1 MPSIDERVV
10 SLKFDAAK
18 FQGGISAAMTMLEKF
33 KQALHLP
40 GAGKG
45 IDDLQSR
52 VNNFS
57 TGNIE
62 GEASKV
68 GLGFVAASTVAIT
81 ALTNIANKAVDV
93 GVSVAK
99 ALTIDPV
106 MDGFR
111 EYELNMGS
119 IQTILANTQSKGS
132 TLQDVNGALDQLN
145 TYADKTIY
153 NFAQMTKNIGTFT
166 AAGVDLETSVTA
178 IKGISNLAAVSG
190 SDANQ
195 ASTAMYQLSQALAAG
210 KVGLQD
216 WNSVVNA
223 GMGGQVFQ
231 EALFETAKA
240 MGRIEGIS
248 KDTSFEQWTK
258 SGKSFRDSLQDG
270 WINAEVLTNTL
281 KGFTGDMS
289 DAQLKQIGYTDQQIQ
304 KIKEF
309 AVTAN
314 EAATKVK
321 TFTQLKDTIKEGVG
335 SGWAKTWQLILGDF
349 EQSGK
354 IFSGIYNAIDPL
366 IQKTSDARNN
376 LLDGFL
382 NKLHGRDRIVATLGL
397 AFENVG
403 RIFKTVGEA
412 AGQVFKPLRPE
423 HLLQATQAFQR
434 FVQAMTP
441 SENTLNNLRR
451 TLAGVFSLFSI
462 AGQIIAPI
470 VSMFA
475 KLLGVTLSGSGGL
488 LQFTGAIGSVITKFD
503 QFLQQSGIIKAF
515 FAGLGAL
522 IAIPIEAI
530 KSFGK
535 ALTSAFTGGNID
547 YMANLKQRVSE
558 LGNVFTKLTGGPDK
572 AAAGMSKFAESAQ
585 KFGDM
590 VGRNMAKAREE
601 IQKITPA
608 LKEAFS
614 SGSLSFLTDALN
626 IGIFAYLT
634 AQIQNFVKNG
644 LKLDISGGLF
654 DTLKDFFTGK
664 SGIGAS
670 IKETF
675 GALNDT
681 LGAMQHNIQADTLQK
696 IAIAIA
702 LLAASLVAL
711 SLVNGDRLKTSL
723 VAISVAFAELMATLA
738 LMTKLSGVSGIAKL
752 PVMAA
757 TMILLAGA
765 IDLLA
770 VAILKLGGMSWEGL
784 AKGMVGLA
792 GGLGALAISLNI
804 ISGNSGVGL
813 IKTTLALY
821 SFAQVLRVVSKAI
834 ETFSDISWNNL
845 AKGLAGLAG
854 GMLTMSVAMRIMGT
868 ASGRFDAVTMLAMA
882 GSIKILADSVK
893 EMGDLSWEELGR
905 GLGGVAAGLLILGA
919 AMKFLPSGSQTLTTA
934 AALVAISYALNPMAD
949 ALTKM
954 GAMSWSEVARGLTAL
969 GGAILAL
976 SVGLYAMSGSLAGA
990 AALTVAAVGVAALA
1004 NAMKTMGQMTW
1015 SEVGKGIGVFAVAL
1029 AAVAAAAALTAPIAP
1044 ALLALGAAL
1053 GLVGGAFALAGAG
1066 ALGFASA
1073 WAIFSAA
1080 GEGGIE
1086 TLKKLGAVL
1095 PEFAANFAKGIGSF
1109 IEELGNNAVQIGEGF
1124 KKLFVQGLDM
1134 LIEVLP
1140 KIREVAEKLFDAFL
1154 NNLEDKAPRLADTA
1168 WKIITAFLNVA
1179 ASNVGKYAEAATSLI
1194 VAFLNAMGD
1203 QIPRVVQAG
1212 VDLIIKLVNAMAD
1225 GIRNNIPRMRAA
1237 GLNLATAIIDGMTGG
1252 LLSGTSRVISA
1263 AANMA
1268 GQALAAA
1275 KNKLGIHSPSREFK
1289 MVGGHVVDGF
1299 VQGLKE
1305 NEGKVKNATE
1315 NTFQKSLSEA
1325 LKGTADVLKESQN
1338 AVESFNKVVEM
1349 ILKQQEEM
1357 EKAQEKAEQSQEK
1370 LLAAEEKVQEAEEKA
1385 AEAWEKAE
1393 EAKEKARKAEA
1404 EAAKAG
1410 KDAAKKKEQAAKAWK
1425 DAEKAE
1431 KNAIKTQKGIAK
1443 AQKELAKAQKEA
1455 GQATEAA
1462 AKSQVGFAA
1471 DVARA
1476 AGGISGPS
1484 PQQTTGW
1491 IDHVENKVQ
1500 NNLKPAMVEAQDIFR
1515 EGQVNI
1521 ANSANEIGSITQ
1533 RMWGSFLRG
1542 DMQGVRQGFVDI
1554 QGVIN
1559 RTLDDIR
1566 DRVFKLGDT
1575 ARRAAEEL
1583 RDGLHKRFE
1592 DLISSGRRAVDEA
1605 LRPMNE
1611 TLSQLRENYGS
1622 FDKIKT
1628 KVGEFFAQEFKA
1640 AEVQTNTF
1648 QQRIRGLR
1656 QEIEQFVNRSVGDLQ
1671 KGVGNVRKEFDGAAQ
1686 SAQTFANNL
1695 VRDLQTGLASTQTY
1709 FTQELPNQARSWF
1722 NSGVNFGQNLVAGMQ
1737 QGMASFQSDTVKYV
1751 ENSRRGVERAVSDL
1765 WMDAGRQ
1772 ANQAY
1777 ADGMRVYAYLS
1788 SLTVDDVIKMA
1799 NDAIT
1804 NGINETVNFFT
1815 VELPKK
1821 AEELIQNGQQMA
1833 QNIVDGLTNGIQNAQ
1848 GQVDAAISN
1857 MALNAMNVANL
1868 VLGIHSPSRE
1878 FAKIGKFTAKGMA
1891 MGIDQNSDEV
1901 ISSTKAMATG
1911 SIDAM
1916 RQSIL
1921 QMSKV
1926 LDQAIDLQ
1934 PVISPVMDLS
1944 QVQAGAR
1951 AISSAI
1957 GTNAVSPSV
1966 SYGQAVGVSRITD
1979 QTAQAAATAVETQ
1992 AGVNINFTQNNT
2004 SPEALSAIDIYRN
2017 TRNQLSMVKEALKI

>member
-10 SLKFDAAK
+10 ALKFDSSRFQAGVQTAISMLDRLKSAMNIGGKAK
-18 FQGGISAAMTMLEKF
+18 GLDDIQ
-33 KQALHLP
+33 KQA
-40 GAGKG
+40 
-45 IDDLQSR
+45 DS
-52 VNNFS
+52 FS
-57 TGNIE
+57 VSNVE
-62 GEASKV
+62 SEANKI
-68 GLGFVAASTVAIT
+68 GLGFVAASAVAIG
-81 ALTNIANKAVDV
+81 ALTNIATQAIST
-93 GVSVAK
+93 GASIAK
-99 ALTIDPV
+99 SLTLEPV

-166 AAGVDLETSVTA
+166 AAGVDLDTSVSA

-248 KDTSFEQWTK
+248 KDTTFEQWTK

-289 DAQLKQIGYTDQQIQ
+289 DAQLKQIGYTDEQIK

-354 IFSGIYNAIDPL
+354 LFSGIYNAIDPI
-366 IQKTSDARNN
+366 IQKTNDARNN

-412 AGQVFKPLRPE
+412 AGQVFKPITPE
-423 HLLQATQAFQR
+423 HLLKATQAFQR
-434 FVQAMTP
+434 FVVALTP
-441 SENTLNNLRR
+441 GEKTLNNLRR
-451 TLAGVFSLFSI
+451 TMAGVFSVFSI
-462 AGQIIAPI
+462 AGQIIGPV

-475 KLLGVTLSGSGGL
+475 KLIGITASGGSGIL
-488 LQFTGAIGSVITKFD
+488 AFTGYIGSLITRFD
-503 QFLQQSGIIKAF
+503 QFLQKSQIIPKF
-515 FAGLGAL
+515 FEG
-522 IAIPIEAI
+522 
-530 KSFGK
+530 
-535 ALTSAFTGGNID
+535 
-547 YMANLKQRVSE
+547 
-558 LGNVFTKLTGGPDK
+558 LGNVLAAPIEGLKAFGGALVRMADIKVPGLNGIAERISAFNRAISESSALEAFK
-572 AAAGMSKFAESAQ
+572 NRLQQAASVIGSAGSLISAQ
-585 KFGDM
+585 LDKLSSVMGKF
-590 VGRNMAKAREE
+590 KEHL
-601 IQKITPA
+601 T
-608 LKEAFS
+608 EAFS
-614 SGSLSFLTDALN
+614 DASFDGLLDFLNVGLAGGIGLLLNKLVKDGLN
-626 IGIFAYLT
+626 IDAT
-634 AQIQNFVKNG
+634 
-644 LKLDISGGLF
+644 GGL
-654 DTLKDFFTGK
+654 LKSLAEALTGK
-664 SGIGAS
+664 DGLIGS
-670 IKETF
+670 IKDTF
-675 GALNDT
+675 GALEGT
-681 LGAMQHNIQADTLQK
+681 LSSLQANVQADTLQK
-696 IAIAIA
+696 IAIAVGI
-702 LLAASLVAL
+702 LAASIVAL
-711 SLVNGDRLKTSL
+711 SLIDSGKMSASL
-723 VAISVAFAELMATLA
+723 AGIGAAIGELVGA
-738 LMTKLSGVSGIAKL
+738 LFLLTKLQGLGTFTTI
-752 PVMAA
+752 P
-757 TMILLAGA
+757 ILAGAMIALAIA

-770 VAILKLGGMSWEGL
+770 IAVLKMGQADLETL
-784 AKGMVGLA
+784 AKGLGSVAISLGILIGGLKSMQGLA
-792 GGLGALAISLNI
+792 GGGMISSAIAMGVMAAALIVMATAVEKFGNI
-804 ISGNSGVGL
+804 EMG
-813 IKTTLALY
+813 
-821 SFAQVLRVVSKAI
+821 
-834 ETFSDISWNNL
+834 EL
-845 AKGLAGLAG
+845 AKGLTAAAIGLGVMAGAMKAMPADTSLSAVGILALAG
-854 GMLTMSVAMRIMGT
+854 ALIVMSIAVERLGNIEMGELAKGLTSVAIVLGLLT
-868 ASGRFDAVTMLAMA
+868 AATRLMNPSQLISTGVGLTLVA
-882 GSIKILADSVK
+882 GALTIVAGVIEKLGNI
-893 EMGDLSWEELGR
+893 EMGELVKGI
-905 GLGGVAAGLLILGA
+905 AG
-919 AMKFLPSGSQTLTTA
+919 MA
-934 AALVAISYALNPMAD
+934 AALVV
-949 ALTKM
+949 M
-954 GAMSWSEVARGLTAL
+954 GVAMVAMQGAL
-969 GGAILAL
+969 GGAASLTIAAAGILML
-976 SVGLYAMSGSLAGA
+976 SQAVKVMGEMSWEEIGKSMLVLAGA
-990 AALTVAAVGVAALA
+990 IVVIAGASALLTPVIPSMLGLGVALLAVGAGLALAGGAALA
-1004 NAMKTMGQMTW
+1004 
-1015 SEVGKGIGVFAVAL
+1015 
-1029 AAVAAAAALTAPIAP
+1029 
-1044 ALLALGAAL
+1044 
-1053 GLVGGAFALAGAG
+1053 
-1066 ALGFASA
+1066 FASA

-1080 GEGGIE
+1080 GDSGIATVERLGGLVPGLLTNLAAGIVNFVTE
-1086 TLKKLGAVL
+1086 LANRGSELVDSLTKLGETILEV
-1095 PEFAANFAKGIGSF
+1095 F
-1109 IEELGNNAVQIGEGF
+1109 IRL
-1124 KKLFVQGLDM
+1124 
-1134 LIEVLP
+1134 LP
-1140 KIREVAEKLFDAFL
+1140 KLAEVIGKLVDAILKVLVDNIPKIAEGAIQLVLGMIEAIGRQA
-1154 NNLEDKAPRLADTA
+1154 ER
-1168 WKIITAFLNVA
+1168 I
-1179 ASNVGKYAEAATSLI
+1179 SNAATQLI
-1194 VAFLNAMGD
+1194 IAFLNALSNNL
-1203 QIPRVVQAG
+1203 PKVAQAG
-1212 VDLIIKLVNAMAD
+1212 IDMVINLVNAIAN

-1252 LLSGTSRVISA
+1252 LLSGASRVISA
-1263 AANMA
+1263 AASMA

-1305 NEGKVKNATE
+1305 NEGKVISATE

-1357 EKAQEKAEQSQEK
+1357 EKAQEKAEQAQEK

-1431 KNAIKTQKGIAK
+1431 KDAIKTQKGIAK

-1476 AGGISGPS
+1476 GISGPA
-1484 PQQTTGW
+1484 PAQTTGW

-1515 EGQVNI
+1515 QGQVNI

-1566 DRVFKLGDT
+1566 DRVFKLGET

-1640 AEVQTNTF
+1640 AEVQTNAF
-1648 QQRIRGLR
+1648 KQRIGGLR

-1671 KGVGNVRKEFDGAAQ
+1671 KGVGNVRKEFEGAAQ

-1695 VRDLQTGLASTQTY
+1695 VRDLRGGLASTQAY
-1709 FTQELPNQARSWF
+1709 FTKELPNQAQSWF
-1722 NSGVNFGQNLVAGMQ
+1722 NSGVTFGQNLVAGMQ
-1737 QGMASFQSDTVKYV
+1737 QGMGNFQNDTQRYI
-1751 ENSRRGVERAVSDL
+1751 EESRRGVERAVSDL

-1848 GQVDAAISN
+1848 GQVDSAISA
-1857 MALNAMNVANL
+1857 MALNALNVANS

-1878 FAKIGKFTAKGMA
+1878 FAKIGKFTAEGMA
-1891 MGIDQNSDEV
+1891 LGIDQNSDEV

-1926 LDQAIDLQ
+1926 LDQEIDLQ

-1957 GTNAVSPSV
+1957 GTNAVSPNV

-1979 QTAQAAATAVETQ
+1979 QTAQAVAEAEAP

>member
-10 SLKFDAAK
+10 ALKFDSSRFQAGVQTAISMLDRLKSAMNIGGKAK
-18 FQGGISAAMTMLEKF
+18 GLDDIQ
-33 KQALHLP
+33 KQA
-40 GAGKG
+40 
-45 IDDLQSR
+45 DS
-52 VNNFS
+52 FS
-57 TGNIE
+57 VSNVE
-62 GEASKV
+62 SEANKI
-68 GLGFVAASTVAIT
+68 GLGFVAASAVAIG
-81 ALTNIANKAVDV
+81 ALTNIATQAIST
-93 GVSVAK
+93 GASIAK
-99 ALTIDPV
+99 SLTLEPV

-166 AAGVDLETSVTA
+166 AAGVDLDTSVSA

-248 KDTSFEQWTK
+248 KDTTFEQWTK

-289 DAQLKQIGYTDQQIQ
+289 DAQLKQIGYTDEQIK

-354 IFSGIYNAIDPL
+354 LFSGIYNAIDPI
-366 IQKTSDARNN
+366 IQKTNDARNN

-412 AGQVFKPLRPE
+412 AGQVFKPITPE
-423 HLLQATQAFQR
+423 HLLKATQAFQR
-434 FVQAMTP
+434 FVVALTP
-441 SENTLNNLRR
+441 GEKTLNNLRR
-451 TLAGVFSLFSI
+451 TMAGVFSVFSI
-462 AGQIIAPI
+462 AGQIIGPV

-475 KLLGVTLSGSGGL
+475 KLIGITASGGSGIL
-488 LQFTGAIGSVITKFD
+488 AFTGYIGSLITRFD
-503 QFLQQSGIIKAF
+503 QFLQKSQIIPKF
-515 FAGLGAL
+515 FEG
-522 IAIPIEAI
+522 
-530 KSFGK
+530 
-535 ALTSAFTGGNID
+535 
-547 YMANLKQRVSE
+547 
-558 LGNVFTKLTGGPDK
+558 LGNVLAAPIEGLKAFGGALVRMADIKVPGLNGIAERI
-572 AAAGMSKFAESAQ
+572 AAFNRAISESSALEAFKNRLQQAASVIGSAGSLISAQ
-585 KFGDM
+585 LDKLSSVMGKF
-590 VGRNMAKAREE
+590 KEHL
-601 IQKITPA
+601 T
-608 LKEAFS
+608 EAFS
-614 SGSLSFLTDALN
+614 GASFDGLLDFLNVGLAGGIGLLLNKLVKDGLN
-626 IGIFAYLT
+626 IDAT
-634 AQIQNFVKNG
+634 
-644 LKLDISGGLF
+644 GGL
-654 DTLKDFFTGK
+654 LKSLAEALTGK
-664 SGIGAS
+664 DGLIGS
-670 IKETF
+670 IKDTF
-675 GALNDT
+675 GALEGT
-681 LGAMQHNIQADTLQK
+681 LSSLQANVQADTLQK
-696 IAIAIA
+696 IAIAVGI
-702 LLAASLVAL
+702 LAASIVAL
-711 SLVNGDRLKTSL
+711 SLIDSGKMSASL
-723 VAISVAFAELMATLA
+723 AGIGAAIGELVGA
-738 LMTKLSGVSGIAKL
+738 LFLLTKLQGLGTFTTI
-752 PVMAA
+752 P
-757 TMILLAGA
+757 ILAGAMIALAIA

-770 VAILKLGGMSWEGL
+770 IAVLKMGQADLETL
-784 AKGMVGLA
+784 AKGLGSVAISLGILIGGLKSMQGLA
-792 GGLGALAISLNI
+792 GGGMISSAIAMGVMAAALIVMATAVEKFGNI
-804 ISGNSGVGL
+804 EMG
-813 IKTTLALY
+813 
-821 SFAQVLRVVSKAI
+821 
-834 ETFSDISWNNL
+834 EL
-845 AKGLAGLAG
+845 AKGLTAAAIGLGVMAGAMKAMPADTSLSAVGILALAG
-854 GMLTMSVAMRIMGT
+854 ALIVMSIAVERLGNIEMGELAKGLTSVAIVLGLLT
-868 ASGRFDAVTMLAMA
+868 AATRLMNPSQLISTGVGLTLVA
-882 GSIKILADSVK
+882 GALTIVAGVIEKLGNI
-893 EMGDLSWEELGR
+893 EMGELVKGI
-905 GLGGVAAGLLILGA
+905 AG
-919 AMKFLPSGSQTLTTA
+919 MA
-934 AALVAISYALNPMAD
+934 AALVV
-949 ALTKM
+949 M
-954 GAMSWSEVARGLTAL
+954 GVAMVAMQGAL
-969 GGAILAL
+969 GGAASLTIAAAGILML
-976 SVGLYAMSGSLAGA
+976 SQAVKVMGEMSWEEIGKSMLVLAGA
-990 AALTVAAVGVAALA
+990 IVVIAGASALLTPVIPSMLGLGVALLAVGAGLALAGGAALA
-1004 NAMKTMGQMTW
+1004 
-1015 SEVGKGIGVFAVAL
+1015 
-1029 AAVAAAAALTAPIAP
+1029 
-1044 ALLALGAAL
+1044 
-1053 GLVGGAFALAGAG
+1053 
-1066 ALGFASA
+1066 FASA

-1080 GEGGIE
+1080 GDSGIATVERLGGLVPGLLTNLAAGIVNFVTE
-1086 TLKKLGAVL
+1086 LANRGSELVDSLTKLGETILEV
-1095 PEFAANFAKGIGSF
+1095 F
-1109 IEELGNNAVQIGEGF
+1109 IRL
-1124 KKLFVQGLDM
+1124 
-1134 LIEVLP
+1134 LP
-1140 KIREVAEKLFDAFL
+1140 KLAEVIGKLVDAILKVLVDNIPKIAEGAIQLVLGMIEAIGRQA
-1154 NNLEDKAPRLADTA
+1154 ER
-1168 WKIITAFLNVA
+1168 I
-1179 ASNVGKYAEAATSLI
+1179 SNAATQLI
-1194 VAFLNAMGD
+1194 IAFLNALSNNL
-1203 QIPRVVQAG
+1203 PKVAQAG
-1212 VDLIIKLVNAMAD
+1212 IDMVINLVNAIAN

-1252 LLSGTSRVISA
+1252 LLSGASRVISA
-1263 AANMA
+1263 AASMA

-1305 NEGKVKNATE
+1305 NEGKVISATE

-1357 EKAQEKAEQSQEK
+1357 EKAQEKAEQAQEK

-1476 AGGISGPS
+1476 GISGPA
-1484 PQQTTGW
+1484 PAQTTGW

-1515 EGQVNI
+1515 QGQVNI

-1566 DRVFKLGDT
+1566 DRVFKLGET

-1640 AEVQTNTF
+1640 AEVQTNAF
-1648 QQRIRGLR
+1648 KQRIGGLR

-1671 KGVGNVRKEFDGAAQ
+1671 KGVGNVRKEFEGAAQ

-1695 VRDLQTGLASTQTY
+1695 VRDLRGGLASTQAY
-1709 FTQELPNQARSWF
+1709 FTKELPNQAQSWF
-1722 NSGVNFGQNLVAGMQ
+1722 NSGVTFGQNLVAGMQ
-1737 QGMASFQSDTVKYV
+1737 QGMGNFQNDTQRYI
-1751 ENSRRGVERAVSDL
+1751 EESRRGVERAVSDL

-1848 GQVDAAISN
+1848 GQVDSAISA
-1857 MALNAMNVANL
+1857 MALNALNVANS

-1878 FAKIGKFTAKGMA
+1878 FAKIGKFTAEGMA
-1891 MGIDQNSDEV
+1891 LGIDQNSDEV

-1926 LDQAIDLQ
+1926 LDQEIDLQ

-1957 GTNAVSPSV
+1957 GTNAVSPNV

-1979 QTAQAAATAVETQ
+1979 QTAQAVAEAEAP

>member
-10 SLKFDAAK
+10 ALKFDSSRFQAGVQTAISMLDRLKSAMNIGGKAK
-18 FQGGISAAMTMLEKF
+18 GLDDIQ
-33 KQALHLP
+33 KQA
-40 GAGKG
+40 
-45 IDDLQSR
+45 DS
-52 VNNFS
+52 FS
-57 TGNIE
+57 VSNVE
-62 GEASKV
+62 SEANKI
-68 GLGFVAASTVAIT
+68 GLGFVAASAVAIG
-81 ALTNIANKAVDV
+81 ALTNIATQAIST
-93 GVSVAK
+93 GASIAK
-99 ALTIDPV
+99 SLTLEPV

-166 AAGVDLETSVTA
+166 AAGVDLDTSVSA

-248 KDTSFEQWTK
+248 KDTTFEQWTK

-289 DAQLKQIGYTDQQIQ
+289 DAQLKQIGYTDEQIK

-354 IFSGIYNAIDPL
+354 LFSGIYNAIDPI
-366 IQKTSDARNN
+366 IQKTNDARNN

-412 AGQVFKPLRPE
+412 AGQVFKPITPE
-423 HLLQATQAFQR
+423 HLLKATQAFQR
-434 FVQAMTP
+434 FVVALTP
-441 SENTLNNLRR
+441 GEKTLNNLRR
-451 TLAGVFSLFSI
+451 TMAGVFSVFSI
-462 AGQIIAPI
+462 AGQIIGPV

-475 KLLGVTLSGSGGL
+475 KLIGITASGGSGIL
-488 LQFTGAIGSVITKFD
+488 AFTGYIGSLITRFD
-503 QFLQQSGIIKAF
+503 QFLQKSQIIPKF
-515 FAGLGAL
+515 FEG
-522 IAIPIEAI
+522 
-530 KSFGK
+530 
-535 ALTSAFTGGNID
+535 
-547 YMANLKQRVSE
+547 
-558 LGNVFTKLTGGPDK
+558 LGNVLAAPIEGLKAFGGALVRMADIKVPGLNGIAERI
-572 AAAGMSKFAESAQ
+572 AAFNRAISESSALEAFKNRLQQAASVIGSAGSLISAQ
-585 KFGDM
+585 LDKLSSVMGKF
-590 VGRNMAKAREE
+590 KEHL
-601 IQKITPA
+601 T
-608 LKEAFS
+608 EAFS
-614 SGSLSFLTDALN
+614 DASFDGLLDFLNVGLAGGIGLLLNKLVKDGLN
-626 IGIFAYLT
+626 IDAT
-634 AQIQNFVKNG
+634 
-644 LKLDISGGLF
+644 GGL
-654 DTLKDFFTGK
+654 LKSLAEALTGK
-664 SGIGAS
+664 DGLIGS
-670 IKETF
+670 IKDTF
-675 GALNDT
+675 GALEGT
-681 LGAMQHNIQADTLQK
+681 LSSLQANVQADTLQK
-696 IAIAIA
+696 IAIAVGI
-702 LLAASLVAL
+702 LAASIVAL
-711 SLVNGDRLKTSL
+711 SLIDSGKMSASL
-723 VAISVAFAELMATLA
+723 AGIGAAIGELVGA
-738 LMTKLSGVSGIAKL
+738 LFLLTKLQGLGTFTTI
-752 PVMAA
+752 P
-757 TMILLAGA
+757 ILAGAMIALAIA

-770 VAILKLGGMSWEGL
+770 IAVLKMGQADLETL
-784 AKGMVGLA
+784 AKGLGSVAISLGILIGGLKSMQGLA
-792 GGLGALAISLNI
+792 GGGMISSAIAMGVMAAALIVMATAVEKFGNI
-804 ISGNSGVGL
+804 EMG
-813 IKTTLALY
+813 
-821 SFAQVLRVVSKAI
+821 
-834 ETFSDISWNNL
+834 EL
-845 AKGLAGLAG
+845 AKGLTAAAIGLGVMAGAMKAMPADTSLSAVGILALAG
-854 GMLTMSVAMRIMGT
+854 ALIVMSIAVERLGNIEMGELAKGLTSVAIVLGLLT
-868 ASGRFDAVTMLAMA
+868 AATRLMNPSQLISTGVGLTLVA
-882 GSIKILADSVK
+882 GALTIVAGVIEKLGNI
-893 EMGDLSWEELGR
+893 EMGELVKGI
-905 GLGGVAAGLLILGA
+905 AG
-919 AMKFLPSGSQTLTTA
+919 MA
-934 AALVAISYALNPMAD
+934 AALVV
-949 ALTKM
+949 M
-954 GAMSWSEVARGLTAL
+954 GVAMVAMQGAL
-969 GGAILAL
+969 GGAASLTIAAAGILML
-976 SVGLYAMSGSLAGA
+976 SQAVKVMGEMSWEEIGKSMLVLAGA
-990 AALTVAAVGVAALA
+990 IVVIAGASALLTPVIPSMLGLGVALLAVGAGLALAGGAALA
-1004 NAMKTMGQMTW
+1004 
-1015 SEVGKGIGVFAVAL
+1015 
-1029 AAVAAAAALTAPIAP
+1029 
-1044 ALLALGAAL
+1044 
-1053 GLVGGAFALAGAG
+1053 
-1066 ALGFASA
+1066 FASA

-1080 GEGGIE
+1080 GDSGIATVERLGGLVPGLLTNLAAGIVNFVTE
-1086 TLKKLGAVL
+1086 LANRGSELVDSLTKLGETILEV
-1095 PEFAANFAKGIGSF
+1095 F
-1109 IEELGNNAVQIGEGF
+1109 IRL
-1124 KKLFVQGLDM
+1124 
-1134 LIEVLP
+1134 LP
-1140 KIREVAEKLFDAFL
+1140 KLAEVIGKLVDAILKVLVDNIPKIAEGAIQLVLGMIEAIGRQA
-1154 NNLEDKAPRLADTA
+1154 ER
-1168 WKIITAFLNVA
+1168 I
-1179 ASNVGKYAEAATSLI
+1179 SNAATQLI
-1194 VAFLNAMGD
+1194 IAFLNALSNNL
-1203 QIPRVVQAG
+1203 PKVAQAG
-1212 VDLIIKLVNAMAD
+1212 IDMVINLVNAIAN

-1252 LLSGTSRVISA
+1252 LLSGASRVISA
-1263 AANMA
+1263 AASMA

-1305 NEGKVKNATE
+1305 NEGKVISATE

-1357 EKAQEKAEQSQEK
+1357 EKAQEKAEQAQEK

-1476 AGGISGPS
+1476 GISGPA
-1484 PQQTTGW
+1484 PAQTTGW

-1515 EGQVNI
+1515 QGQVNI

-1566 DRVFKLGDT
+1566 DRVFKLGET

-1640 AEVQTNTF
+1640 AEVQTNAF
-1648 QQRIRGLR
+1648 KQRIGGLR

-1671 KGVGNVRKEFDGAAQ
+1671 KGVGNVRKEFEGAAQ

-1695 VRDLQTGLASTQTY
+1695 VRDLRGGLASTQAY
-1709 FTQELPNQARSWF
+1709 FTKELPNQAQSWF
-1722 NSGVNFGQNLVAGMQ
+1722 NSGVTFGQNLVAGMQ
-1737 QGMASFQSDTVKYV
+1737 QGMGNFQNDTQRYI
-1751 ENSRRGVERAVSDL
+1751 EESRRGVERAVSDL

-1848 GQVDAAISN
+1848 GQVDSAISA
-1857 MALNAMNVANL
+1857 MALNALNVANS

-1878 FAKIGKFTAKGMA
+1878 FAKIGKFTAEGMA
-1891 MGIDQNSDEV
+1891 LGIDQNSDEV

-1926 LDQAIDLQ
+1926 LDQEIDLQ

-1957 GTNAVSPSV
+1957 GTNAVSPNV

-1979 QTAQAAATAVETQ
+1979 QTAQAVAEAEAP

>member
-1 MPSIDERVV
+1 
-10 SLKFDAAK
+10 
-18 FQGGISAAMTMLEKF
+18 
-33 KQALHLP
+33 
-40 GAGKG
+40 
-45 IDDLQSR
+45 
-52 VNNFS
+52 
-57 TGNIE
+57 
-62 GEASKV
+62 
-68 GLGFVAASTVAIT
+68 
-81 ALTNIANKAVDV
+81 
-93 GVSVAK
+93 
-99 ALTIDPV
+99 
-106 MDGFR
+106 
-111 EYELNMGS
+111 MGS

-248 KDTSFEQWTK
+248 KDTTFEQWTK

-289 DAQLKQIGYTDQQIQ
+289 DAQLKQIGYTDEQIK

-321 TFTQLKDTIKEGVG
+321 TFTQLKDTIKEGIG
-335 SGWAKTWQLILGDF
+335 SGWAKTWQLVLGDF

-366 IQKTSDARNN
+366 IQRTSDARNE

-382 NKLHGRDRIVATLGL
+382 NKLHGRDRIIATLGL

-434 FVQAMTP
+434 FVVAMTP
-441 SENTLNNLRR
+441 GEKTLNNLRR
-451 TLAGVFSLFSI
+451 TMAGVFSIFSI
-462 AGQIIAPI
+462 AGQIIGPV

-475 KLLGVTLSGSGGL
+475 KLIGVTASGGSGIL
-488 LQFTGAIGSVITKFD
+488 AFTGYLGSLITRFD
-503 QFLQQSGIIKAF
+503 QFLQRSQIIPKFFDGLGNILAAPIEGLKAF
-515 FAGLGAL
+515 ASALLSVSLSNFDGFKGIGDRISAFNKALSESGALDAFKQRFQQAASVLGSAGSVISAQLEKLGAV
-522 IAIPIEAI
+522 
-530 KSFGK
+530 
-535 ALTSAFTGGNID
+535 
-547 YMANLKQRVSE
+547 MR
-558 LGNVFTKLTGGPDK
+558 
-572 AAAGMSKFAESAQ
+572 KFKDHLA
-585 KFGDM
+585 
-590 VGRNMAKAREE
+590 
-601 IQKITPA
+601 
-608 LKEAFS
+608 EAFS
-614 SGSLSFLTDALN
+614 GASFDGLTDFLNVGLAGGIGLLLNKLIKDGLN
-626 IGIFAYLT
+626 IDVT
-634 AQIQNFVKNG
+634 
-644 LKLDISGGLF
+644 GGL
-654 DTLKDFFTGK
+654 LKQLAEALTGK
-664 SGIGAS
+664 DGLIGS

-675 GALNDT
+675 GALEGT
-681 LGAMQHNIQADTLQK
+681 LSSLQANVQADTLQK
-696 IAIAIA
+696 IAIAVGI
-702 LLAASLVAL
+702 LTAAIVAL
-711 SLVNGDRLKTSL
+711 SLIDSAKMAAALGGIGAAIGELVGALFLLTKLQGLGTFTTIPVL
-723 VAISVAFAELMATLA
+723 VAAMIGLAVAVDLLAIAVLKMGGADLETLAKGLGSVAIAMGILVGGAKALQGVAGSGMITTALSMTIMAAALIVMGEAVEKFGNIEMGELTKGLTAAAIGLGVMAGAMKAMPADTSVSAVGILA
-738 LMTKLSGVSGIAKL
+738 LAGALLVVSMAVTVIAGVIERLGNIEMGELVKGIGA
-752 PVMAA
+752 MAA
-757 TMILLAGA
+757 ALLVLGVAMVAMQGSIGGAASLAIAAAGILVLSQAVKTMGEMSWAEIGKSMLVLAGA
-765 IDLLA
+765 IVVIAAASALLTPVIPSMLGLGVALLA
-770 VAILKLGGMSWEGL
+770 VGAGLALAGGAALAFATAWSIFSASGTAGIEVVERLGGVVPGLLKNLAAGIVEFVTELANRGSELVDSLTKLGETILEIFIRLLPKIAEVIGKLIDAILKVL
-784 AKGMVGLA
+784 VD
-792 GGLGALAISLNI
+792 NI
-804 ISGNSGVGL
+804 P
-813 IKTTLALY
+813 
-821 SFAQVLRVVSKAI
+821 
-834 ETFSDISWNNL
+834 
-845 AKGLAGLAG
+845 
-854 GMLTMSVAMRIMGT
+854 
-868 ASGRFDAVTMLAMA
+868 
-882 GSIKILADSVK
+882 KIA
-893 EMGDLSWEELGR
+893 E
-905 GLGGVAAGLLILGA
+905 
-919 AMKFLPSGSQTLTTA
+919 
-934 AALVAISYALNPMAD
+934 
-949 ALTKM
+949 
-954 GAMSWSEVARGLTAL
+954 
-969 GGAILAL
+969 GAIQLVLGMIEA
-976 SVGLYAMSGSLAGA
+976 
-990 AALTVAAVGVAALA
+990 
-1004 NAMKTMGQMTW
+1004 
-1015 SEVGKGIGVFAVAL
+1015 IGR
-1029 AAVAAAAALTAPIAP
+1029 
-1044 ALLALGAAL
+1044 
-1053 GLVGGAFALAGAG
+1053 
-1066 ALGFASA
+1066 
-1073 WAIFSAA
+1073 
-1080 GEGGIE
+1080 
-1086 TLKKLGAVL
+1086 
-1095 PEFAANFAKGIGSF
+1095 
-1109 IEELGNNAVQIGEGF
+1109 Q
-1124 KKLFVQGLDM
+1124 
-1134 LIEVLP
+1134 
-1140 KIREVAEKLFDAFL
+1140 AEK
-1154 NNLEDKAPRLADTA
+1154 
-1168 WKIITAFLNVA
+1168 I
-1179 ASNVGKYAEAATSLI
+1179 SNAATNLI
-1194 VAFLNAMGD
+1194 IAFLNALGNNL
-1203 QIPRVVQAG
+1203 PRVAQAG
-1212 VDLIIKLVNAMAD
+1212 VDLVIKLVNAIAD
-1225 GIRNNIPRMRAA
+1225 GIRSNIPRMRAA

-1252 LLSGTSRVISA
+1252 LLSGASRVISA
-1263 AANMA
+1263 AASMA

-1305 NEGKVKNATE
+1305 NEGKVITATE

-1325 LKGTADVLKESQN
+1325 L
-1338 AVESFNKVVEM
+1338 NKVVEM

-1357 EKAQEKAEQSQEK
+1357 EKAQEKAEQAQEK

-1476 AGGISGPS
+1476 AGGISGPA
-1484 PQQTTGW
+1484 PAQTTGW

-1515 EGQVNI
+1515 QGQVNI
-1521 ANSANEIGSITQ
+1521 TNSANEIGSITQ

-1554 QGVIN
+1554 QTVIN

-1566 DRVFKLGDT
+1566 DRVFKMGDA

-1611 TLSQLRENYGS
+1611 TLTQLRENYGS
-1622 FDKIKT
+1622 FGKIKT

-1640 AEVQTNTF
+1640 AEVQTDAF
-1648 QQRIRGLR
+1648 KQRIGGLR

-1695 VRDLQTGLASTQTY
+1695 VRDLRAGLISTQAY
-1709 FTQELPNQARSWF
+1709 FTKELPNQSRSWF

-1821 AEELIQNGQQMA
+1821 AEELIQNGHQMA

-1848 GQVDAAISN
+1848 SQVDSAISN
-1857 MALNAMNVANL
+1857 MALNALNVANS

-1878 FAKIGKFTAKGMA
+1878 FAKIGKFTAEGMA

-1921 QMSKV
+1921 EMSKV
-1926 LDQAIDLQ
+1926 LDQEIDLQ

-1957 GTNAVSPSV
+1957 GTNAVSPYV
-1966 SYGQAVGVSRITD
+1966 SYNQAAGVSRITD
-1979 QTAQAAATAVETQ
+1979 QTAQAAATAAETTS
-1992 AGVNINFTQNNT
+1992 GVNINFTQNNT
-2004 SPEALSAIDIYRN
+2004 SPEALSVIDIYRN

>member
-10 SLKFDAAK
+10 ALKFDSSRFQAGVQTAISMLDRLKSAMNIGGKAK
-18 FQGGISAAMTMLEKF
+18 GLDDIQ
-33 KQALHLP
+33 KQA
-40 GAGKG
+40 
-45 IDDLQSR
+45 DS
-52 VNNFS
+52 FS
-57 TGNIE
+57 VSHVE
-62 GEASKV
+62 SEANKI
-68 GLGFVAASTVAIT
+68 GLGFVAASAVAIG
-81 ALTNIANKAVDV
+81 ALTNIATQAIST
-93 GVSVAK
+93 GASIAK
-99 ALTIDPV
+99 SLTLEPV

-166 AAGVDLETSVTA
+166 AAGVDLDTSVSA

-248 KDTSFEQWTK
+248 KDTTFEQWTK

-289 DAQLKQIGYTDQQIQ
+289 DAQLKQIGYTDEQIK

-321 TFTQLKDTIKEGVG
+321 TFTQLKDTIKEGIG
-335 SGWAKTWQLILGDF
+335 SGWAKTWQLVLGDF

-354 IFSGIYNAIDPL
+354 LFSGIYNAIDPL
-366 IQKTSDARNN
+366 IQKTNDARNN

-412 AGQVFKPLRPE
+412 AGQVFKPITPE
-423 HLLQATQAFQR
+423 HLLKATQAFQR
-434 FVQAMTP
+434 FVVALTP
-441 SENTLNNLRR
+441 GEKTLNNLRR
-451 TLAGVFSLFSI
+451 TMAGVFSVFSI
-462 AGQIIAPI
+462 AGQIIGPV

-475 KLLGVTLSGSGGL
+475 KLIGITASGGSGIL
-488 LQFTGAIGSVITKFD
+488 AFTGYIGSLITRFD
-503 QFLQQSGIIKAF
+503 QFLQKSQVIPKF
-515 FAGLGAL
+515 FEG
-522 IAIPIEAI
+522 
-530 KSFGK
+530 
-535 ALTSAFTGGNID
+535 
-547 YMANLKQRVSE
+547 
-558 LGNVFTKLTGGPDK
+558 LGNVLAAPIEGLKAFGGALVRMADIKVPGLNGIAERI
-572 AAAGMSKFAESAQ
+572 AAFNRAISESSALEAFKNRLQQAASVIGSAGSLISAQ
-585 KFGDM
+585 LDKLSSVMGKF
-590 VGRNMAKAREE
+590 KEHL
-601 IQKITPA
+601 T
-608 LKEAFS
+608 EAFS
-614 SGSLSFLTDALN
+614 GASFDGLLDFLNVGLAGGIGLLLNKIVKDGLN
-626 IGIFAYLT
+626 IDAT
-634 AQIQNFVKNG
+634 
-644 LKLDISGGLF
+644 GGL
-654 DTLKDFFTGK
+654 LKSLAEALTGK
-664 SGIGAS
+664 DGLIGS
-670 IKETF
+670 IKDTF
-675 GALNDT
+675 GALEGT
-681 LGAMQHNIQADTLQK
+681 LSSLQANVQADTLQK
-696 IAIAIA
+696 IAIAVGI
-702 LLAASLVAL
+702 LAASIVAL
-711 SLVNGDRLKTSL
+711 SLIDSGKMSASL
-723 VAISVAFAELMATLA
+723 AGIGAAIGELVGA
-738 LMTKLSGVSGIAKL
+738 LFLLTKLQGLGTFTTI
-752 PVMAA
+752 PV
-757 TMILLAGA
+757 LAGAMIALAIA

-770 VAILKLGGMSWEGL
+770 IAVLKMGQADLETL
-784 AKGMVGLA
+784 AKGLGSVAISLGILIGGLKSMQGLA
-792 GGLGALAISLNI
+792 GGGMISSAIAMGVMAAALIVMATAVEKFGNI
-804 ISGNSGVGL
+804 EMG
-813 IKTTLALY
+813 
-821 SFAQVLRVVSKAI
+821 
-834 ETFSDISWNNL
+834 EL
-845 AKGLAGLAG
+845 AKGLTAAAIGLGVMAGAMKAMPADTSLSAVGILALAG
-854 GMLTMSVAMRIMGT
+854 ALIVMSIAVERLGNIEMGELAKGLTSVAIVLGLLT
-868 ASGRFDAVTMLAMA
+868 AATRLMNPSQLISTGVGLTLVA
-882 GSIKILADSVK
+882 GALTIVAGVIEKLGNI
-893 EMGDLSWEELGR
+893 EMGELVKGI
-905 GLGGVAAGLLILGA
+905 AG
-919 AMKFLPSGSQTLTTA
+919 MA
-934 AALVAISYALNPMAD
+934 AALVV
-949 ALTKM
+949 M
-954 GAMSWSEVARGLTAL
+954 GVAMVAMQGAL
-969 GGAILAL
+969 GGAASLTIAAAGILML
-976 SVGLYAMSGSLAGA
+976 SQAVKVMGEMSWEEIGKSMLVLAGA
-990 AALTVAAVGVAALA
+990 IVVIAGASALLTPVIPSMLGLGVALLAVGAGLALAGGAALA
-1004 NAMKTMGQMTW
+1004 
-1015 SEVGKGIGVFAVAL
+1015 
-1029 AAVAAAAALTAPIAP
+1029 
-1044 ALLALGAAL
+1044 
-1053 GLVGGAFALAGAG
+1053 
-1066 ALGFASA
+1066 FASA

-1080 GEGGIE
+1080 GDSGIATVERLGGLVPGLLTNLAAGIVNFVTE
-1086 TLKKLGAVL
+1086 LANRGSELVDSLTKLGETILEV
-1095 PEFAANFAKGIGSF
+1095 F
-1109 IEELGNNAVQIGEGF
+1109 IRL
-1124 KKLFVQGLDM
+1124 
-1134 LIEVLP
+1134 LP
-1140 KIREVAEKLFDAFL
+1140 KLAEVIGKLVDAILKVLVDNIPKIAEGAIQLVLGMIEAIGRQA
-1154 NNLEDKAPRLADTA
+1154 ER
-1168 WKIITAFLNVA
+1168 I
-1179 ASNVGKYAEAATSLI
+1179 SNAATQLI
-1194 VAFLNAMGD
+1194 IAFLNALSNNL
-1203 QIPRVVQAG
+1203 PKVAQAG
-1212 VDLIIKLVNAMAD
+1212 VDMVINLVNAIAN
-1225 GIRNNIPRMRAA
+1225 GIRSNIPRMRAA

-1252 LLSGTSRVISA
+1252 LLSGASRVISA
-1263 AANMA
+1263 AASMA

-1305 NEGKVKNATE
+1305 NEGKVISATE

-1357 EKAQEKAEQSQEK
+1357 EKAQEKAEQAQEK

-1515 EGQVNI
+1515 QGQVNI

-1566 DRVFKLGDT
+1566 DRVFKLGET

-1592 DLISSGRRAVDEA
+1592 DLISSGRRAIDEA

-1640 AEVQTNTF
+1640 AEVQTNAF
-1648 QQRIRGLR
+1648 KQRLGGLR

-1671 KGVGNVRKEFDGAAQ
+1671 KGVGNVRKEFEGAAQ

-1695 VRDLQTGLASTQTY
+1695 VRDLRGGLASTQAY

-1737 QGMASFQSDTVKYV
+1737 QGMASFQTDTVKYV

-1848 GQVDAAISN
+1848 GQVDSAISA
-1857 MALNAMNVANL
+1857 MALNALNVANS

-1878 FAKIGKFTAKGMA
+1878 FAKIGKFTAEGMA
-1891 MGIDQNSDEV
+1891 LGIDQNSDEV

-1926 LDQAIDLQ
+1926 LDQEIDLQ

-1957 GTNAVSPSV
+1957 GTNVVSPNV

-1979 QTAQAAATAVETQ
+1979 QTAQAVAEAEAP